1 MIFFQQTDHG
11 TPLGGILL
19 EARLAR
25 GLSLSEAASASRL
38 GEEVI
43 LGLEEGRT
51 GDARTARLSA
61 VAYARALGLDPAEIR
76 ESLPALPVLVPHDS
90 RFLSSEVPRQQPIFL
105 LLLQLFGF
113 LAPMGRAVLY
123 ALIITSFFA
132 TWGMIRQLSRVRTLP
147 WAVANNSPR
156 SISQP

>member
-1 MIFFQQTDHG
+1 MIFFQQTNLG

-43 LGLEEGRT
+43 LELEEGRT

-76 ESLPALPVLVPHDS
+76 ESLPPAPDLAPRDQQ
-90 RFLSSEVPRQQPIFL
+90 FLSNYARPLRPRLNVRAMIQV
-105 LLLQLFGF
+105 
-113 LAPMGRAVLY
+113 LAPMGKTVLSLLLV
-123 ALIITSFFA
+123 ASLLGS
-132 TWGMIRQLSRVRTLP
+132 WGMIRKLSRVRNMP
-147 WAVANNSPR
+147 WTVAHNPTPSYP
-156 SISQP
+156 SE